1 MNQRD
6 IRLLRVDYINKEDKQ
21 LYSDNYFLLYWF
33 CVPFDIFFF
42 HEFTSFNYKK
52 IIKHQATAV
61 ITIKIYDLIFLVKK
75 HISIMRSKGKS
86 NK

>member
-1 MNQRD
+1 MN
-6 IRLLRVDYINKEDKQ
+6 
-21 LYSDNYFLLYWF
+21 S
-33 CVPFDIFFF
+33 
-42 HEFTSFNYKK
+42 TSFNYKK

-86 NK
+86 NKVNDFNFMRLSYITCGGYKVRWIFRVFF